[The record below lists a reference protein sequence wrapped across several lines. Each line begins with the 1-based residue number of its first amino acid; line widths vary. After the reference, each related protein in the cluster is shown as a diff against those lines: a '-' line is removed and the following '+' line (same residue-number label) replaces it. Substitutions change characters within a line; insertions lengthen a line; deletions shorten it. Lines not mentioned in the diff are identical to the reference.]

1 MKKRLPGFRLPRPA
15 APVFAFVMVSVLCV
29 YILRQEEL
37 GEAGEGRYRVYSVR
51 FEYFGMDET
60 EIERL
65 ITIPLEE
72 KISGLGDIYEI
83 RSVSEY
89 GKSVSSVYFDR
100 KADGKRLY
108 LALRDAVDALYST
121 LPGAVQK
128 PRIFSAE
135 SGKRSFLSAAVFA
148 PGDLNRARAYAE
160 DRLKRELENL
170 DGIAEVIVS
179 GGTQREIL
187 IEFDPE
193 KTAARGINPAVLGGV
208 VQDANILSP
217 GGTIYGKERNR
228 TVGFRT
234 RLGTP
239 AAGTPQGGAASDPS
253 GDTGDAFEDAFLGE
267 LEKLPVKAGET
278 LNTLDYF
285 ARIGIQPRERREI
298 LRINGE
304 ECVGVD
310 IVAASSA
317 DIIALSRKCGKILEG
332 PVETGTGTGEGG
344 TPAVSVTILR
354 DTGRFFESAIRGVRK
369 AILQSVLAVLLII
382 PLFFG
387 RPRTLAL
394 ILLFIGADILW
405 SFAVLH
411 IISVKPDEN
420 LLSGISISLG
430 LIVDP
435 CLVMAS
441 LAERENNPLRYRAAV
456 PGLLWE
462 IAAST
467 LTTFLVILPLCFLDS
482 IVPGIRKVALA
493 IMAMLCNSLVLSV
506 FFFAGFLFQEQGEPL
521 LPPGFFR
528 RTRRLYTRLSWGC
541 CLFSLGRRRTM
552 AGIYAGLA
560 ALSPVLFFVSGKNVG
575 LDVQDQVLYGSVEYE
590 SEKSGESVDRD
601 LEDLSDLIREK
612 EGVRYVRLES
622 RKGPGELEIGFDE
635 KKSGRADLAAAVAA
649 LAPRVGNG
657 FLYVPDAEGAK
668 AGGGR
673 YPGGPRV
680 REIEVAA
687 VGDDAG
693 ICREMAKKGAR
704 AMQTIPGYVQ
714 AVLNFKEAEGVVE
727 LVPHRDSLARSGLTV
742 RDMARDLRWTVFG
755 PVIDKRVQGGRETDI
770 RLVGSGT
777 RNGSLSRIANLP
789 VSSPAGAVRLETLG
803 SLRERPGTGK
813 IYRRDGRRAAY
824 FTVHLRAPSSSQAAG
839 AVKRALAE
847 SAETGSGGTDGIEPA
862 RKGYGYLLSRDLE
875 LLEAQYGTLFF
886 AFLGSGGGIFLV
898 LLCLTEKWRSAVRI
912 ASIIPVSC
920 AVPLLVRFL
929 SGKPLEMGDM
939 AALVVIS
946 GLSVN
951 NAIYIEGARLRAVH
965 FRVREK
971 IQSILTTS
979 LTGIAGAAP
988 LALMGGEGFPAAL
1001 SRGILWGT
1009 LGSLAA
1015 AILLFPA
1022 LCGPDQKTVNPAGFG
1037 KASVYLLFPRACH
1050 SETEV
1055 SG

>member
-1 MKKRLPGFRLPRPA
+1 MKKRFSPDLRLPRPA

-37 GEAGEGRYRVYSVR
+37 GEAREGRYRVYSVR

-100 KADGKRLY
+100 KSDGKRLY

-121 LPGAVQK
+121 LPAAVQK

-135 SGKRSFLSAAVFA
+135 SGQRSFLSAAVFA
-148 PGDLNRARAYAE
+148 PGDLNRARVYAE
-160 DRLKRELENL
+160 DRIKRELENL
-170 DGIAEVIVS
+170 EGIAEVIVS
-179 GGTQREIL
+179 GGTQGEIL

-193 KTAARGINPAVLGGV
+193 KTAARGINPALLGGV

-217 GGTIYGKERNR
+217 GGTIYGKGRDR
-228 TVGFRT
+228 AVGFRT
-234 RLGTP
+234 RLGDP
-239 AAGTPQGGAASDPS
+239 AAGSPEGAAVPADGFS
-253 GDTGDAFEDAFLGE
+253 GDTGDAFEDAFLEE
-267 LEKLPVKAGET
+267 LKKLPVRTGET
-278 LNTLDYF
+278 LSSLDYF
-285 ARIGIQPRERREI
+285 ARIGTRPRERREI

-304 ECVGVD
+304 ECVGID

-332 PVETGTGTGEGG
+332 PAETPTGIREGG
-344 TPAVSVTILR
+344 TPPPVSVTILR
-354 DTGRFFESAIRGVRK
+354 DSGKFLESAIRGVQK

-435 CLVMAS
+435 CLIIAS
-441 LAERENNPLRYRAAV
+441 LSEREGSLPRYRAAV
-456 PGLLWE
+456 PGLLTE

-493 IMAMLCNSLVLSV
+493 IMAMLGNSLALSV
-506 FFFAGFLFQEQGEPL
+506 FFFAGFLFQDEGGKTL
-521 LPPGFFR
+521 LPPRLFR
-528 RTRRLYTRLSWGC
+528 LTRRLYTRLSWRC

-552 AGIYAGLA
+552 IGIYAGLA
-560 ALSPVLFFVSGKNVG
+560 ALSPVLFFVSGKNVS
-575 LDVQDQVLYGSVEYE
+575 LDTQDQVLYASVEYE

-601 LEDLSDLIREK
+601 LEDLSDLIRRE
-612 EGVRYVRLES
+612 EGLRYVRLES
-622 RKGPGELEIGFDE
+622 RKGTGELEIGFDE
-635 KKSGRADLAAAVAA
+635 KKTSRADLAASVAA

-657 FLYVPDAEGAK
+657 FLYVPDAEGGK
-668 AGGGR
+668 AGGGIS
-673 YPGGPRV
+673 PAGGARV

-687 VGDDAG
+687 IGDDAG
-693 ICREMAKKGAR
+693 VCREMAKRGAG
-704 AMQTIPGYVQ
+704 AMLSIPGYVQ

-727 LVPHRDSLARSGLTV
+727 LVPHRDSLARSGLTI

-770 RLVGSGT
+770 RLVGNGT
-777 RNGSLSRIANLP
+777 RNSSLARIANLP
-789 VSSPAGAVRLETLG
+789 VSSPAGALRLETLG
-803 SLRERPGTGK
+803 NLRERPGTGK

-824 FTVHLRAPSSSQAAG
+824 FTVHLRAPSSSHAAR
-839 AVKRALAE
+839 AVRKALAE
-847 SAETGSGGTDGIEPA
+847 SSGTGPGEGDGKEPE

-875 LLEAQYGTLFF
+875 LLEAQYRTLFF

-898 LLCLTEKWRSAVRI
+898 LLCLTEKWKSALRI
-912 ASIIPVSC
+912 ASVIPVSC

-1001 SRGILWGT
+1001 ARGILWGT

-1015 AILLFPA
+1015 ALLLFPA
-1022 LCGPDQKTVNPAGFG
+1022 LYSSAVSQPA
-1037 KASVYLLFPRACH
+1037 ACRAPP
-1050 SETEV
+1050 TARQA
-1055 SG
+1055 

>member
-1 MKKRLPGFRLPRPA
+1 MKKRFPPGFRFPRPA

-37 GEAGEGRYRVYSVR
+37 GEAREGRYRVYSVR
-51 FEYFGMDET
+51 FEYFGMDEM

-100 KADGKRLY
+100 KTDGKRLY
-108 LALRDAVDALYST
+108 LALRDAVDALYSS
-121 LPGAVQK
+121 LPAAVQK

-148 PGDLNRARAYAE
+148 PGDLNRARLYAE
-160 DRLKRELENL
+160 DRLKKELENQE
-170 DGIAEVIVS
+170 GIAEVIVS

-193 KTAARGINPAVLGGV
+193 KTAARGINPALLGAV

-217 GGTIYGKERNR
+217 GGTIYGKEGNR
-228 TVGFRT
+228 AVGFRT
-234 RLGTP
+234 RLGDP
-239 AAGTPQGGAASDPS
+239 AVPPEGTALPADSSFGG
-253 GDTGDAFEDAFLGE
+253 TGNAFEDAFLEE
-267 LEKLPVKAGET
+267 LKKLPVKTGET
-278 LNTLDYF
+278 LNSLDYF
-285 ARIGIQPRERREI
+285 ARIGFRPRERREI

-304 ECVGVD
+304 ECVGID

-332 PVETGTGTGEGG
+332 PAETRTETGEDG
-344 TPAVSVTILR
+344 TPPPVSVTILR
-354 DTGRFFESAIRGVRK
+354 DTGKFLESAIRGVQK

-387 RPRTLAL
+387 RPKTLVL

-420 LLSGISISLG
+420 LLSGIAISLG

-441 LAERENNPLRYRAAV
+441 LSEREDGLLRYRAAV
-456 PGLLWE
+456 PGLLGE

-467 LTTFLVILPLCFLDS
+467 FTTFLVILPLCFLDS
-482 IVPGIRKVALA
+482 IVPGIRKVGLA

-506 FFFAGFLFQEQGEPL
+506 FFFAGFLFQEKGGKPL
-521 LPPGFFR
+521 FPPRLFR
-528 RTRRLYTRLSWGC
+528 WIRRLYTRLSWRC

-560 ALSPVLFFVSGKNVG
+560 VLSPVLFFVSGKNVS
-575 LDVQDQVLYGSVEYE
+575 LDIRDQVLYASVEYE

-601 LEDLSDLIREK
+601 LEELSDLIRRK

-622 RKGPGELEIGFDE
+622 RKGSGELEIGFDE
-635 KKSGRADLAAAVAA
+635 KKTGRADLAAAVAA
-649 LAPRVGNG
+649 LASRVGNG
-657 FLYVPDAEGAK
+657 FLYVPDAEGGE

-673 YPGGPRV
+673 LPAGRTGV

-693 ICREMAKKGAR
+693 ICREMAKRGTGSMPA
-704 AMQTIPGYVQ
+704 IPGYVQ

-770 RLVGSGT
+770 RLIGAEM

-789 VSSPAGAVRLETLG
+789 VSSPAGALRLETLG
-803 SLRERPGTGK
+803 TLRERPGTGK

-824 FTVHLRAPSSSQAAG
+824 FTVHLRASSSSHAAR
-839 AVKRALAE
+839 AVRRALEE
-847 SAETGSGGTDGIEPA
+847 STESGSGERRDGKEESA

-875 LLEAQYGTLFF
+875 LLEAQYRTLFF

-898 LLCLTEKWRSAVRI
+898 LLCLTEKWKSAVRI

-951 NAIYIEGARLRAVH
+951 NAIYIEGARSKAVH
-965 FRVREK
+965 FQVREK

-1001 SRGILWGT
+1001 ARGILWGT
-1009 LGSLAA
+1009 AGSLAA
-1015 AILLFPA
+1015 ALLLFPA
-1022 LCGPDQKTVNPAGFG
+1022 LHTLTASQLGFAAPSSWKGRRNP
-1037 KASVYLLFPRACH
+1037 L
-1050 SETEV
+1050 
-1055 SG
+1055 